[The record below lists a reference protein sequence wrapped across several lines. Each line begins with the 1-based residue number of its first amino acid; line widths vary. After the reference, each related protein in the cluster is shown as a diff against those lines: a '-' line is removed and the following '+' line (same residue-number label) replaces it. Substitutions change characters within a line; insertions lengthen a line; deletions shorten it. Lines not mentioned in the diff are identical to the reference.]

1 MAVEKHCLMECILC
15 GRPHAVRAGF
25 SDGRSCVKCGGSL
38 NYKGPITILSPPGSA
53 MIRDVRRVMPVSIET
68 DTKQLDAALAK
79 ALKLED
85 LLDKCKKKSAAVAA
99 SIVTVKDQ
107 EEG

>member
-1 MAVEKHCLMECILC
+1 MGG
-15 GRPHAVRAGF
+15 GRDNGWLLKSIVSWNAYCAAVRTL
-25 SDGRSCVKCGGSL
+25 CVKCGVSL

-79 ALKLED
+79 AIKLEI
-85 LLDKCKKKSAAVAA
+85 LLEKCKEQSAAVAA

>member
-1 MAVEKHCLMECILC
+1 
-15 GRPHAVRAGF
+15 
-25 SDGRSCVKCGGSL
+25 
-38 NYKGPITILSPPGSA
+38 

-79 ALKLED
+79 AIKLEI
-85 LLDKCKKKSAAVAA
+85 LLEKCKEQSAAVAA
-99 SIVTVKDQ
+99 SIVIVKDQ

>member
-1 MAVEKHCLMECILC
+1 MAVEKYCLMECILC

-53 MIRDVRRVMPVSIET
+53 MIRDVRRVMPVSEIS
-68 DTKQLDAALAK
+68 
-79 ALKLED
+79 
-85 LLDKCKKKSAAVAA
+85 SAAVAA

>member
-1 MAVEKHCLMECILC
+1 MC

-25 SDGRSCVKCGGSL
+25 TSGRSCVKCGGSL
-38 NYKGPITILSPPGSA
+38 DYKGPITILSPPGSA
-53 MIRDVRRVMPVSIET
+53 MIREVKRVMPISIET
-68 DTKQLDAALAK
+68 DTKQLDAAFEK
-79 ALKLED
+79 ALKLEY
-85 LLDKCKKKSAAVAA
+85 LLEKCKENSAAVAA

>member
-1 MAVEKHCLMECILC
+1 
-15 GRPHAVRAGF
+15 
-25 SDGRSCVKCGGSL
+25 
-38 NYKGPITILSPPGSA
+38 
-53 MIRDVRRVMPVSIET
+53 MIRDVRRVMPVSIAT